1 MSTPP
6 YQSGYPFSFRQYT
19 GNGSTALFAL
29 PFPYLSTDHIKV
41 YVNDVLQVSGITF
54 PTTSSI
60 QLASAPPADAVV
72 LVRRET
78 PVGTNIVTY
87 VNAASLKASNLNVS
101 QRQLLYIG
109 QEIADV
115 SIGAF
120 LISVDV
126 IEARDQAQA
135 AALAAALARDA
146 AQDAQALSEVAAT
159 ESEASALEAAAI
171 VAALRTTYDVAFSVP
186 FLPAAGELVGVFTSV
201 RDMMLPAGTLGSF
214 VATPTAGTQDLLL
227 SLRKDGVQF
236 GTATILANGTDGFIE
251 VLTSTSFIL
260 GDRLTV
266 VVSSANPSAA
276 PAFGLTLKFTLDNL

>member
-6 YQSGYPFSFRQYT
+6 FQSGYPFSFRQYT
-19 GNGSTALFAL
+19 GNGVGTIFAL
-29 PFPYLSTDHIKV
+29 PFPYLSQDHIRV
-41 YVNDVLQVSGITF
+41 YVNDVLQVSGVTF
-54 PTTSSI
+54 PTSSSI
-60 QLASAPPADAVV
+60 QLAVAPPVDAVV

-78 PVGTNIVTY
+78 PGGNNIVTY

-109 QEIADV
+109 QEVADV

-120 LISVDV
+120 LVSVDM

-146 AQDAQALSEVAAT
+146 VIAAQALSELAAT

-171 VAALRTTYDVAFSVP
+171 VDALRTTYDVAFSVP

-201 RDMMLPAGTLGSF
+201 RDMTLPAGTLGSF
-214 VATPTAGTQDLLL
+214 VAASAPGTQDLLL
-227 SLRKDGVQF
+227 SLRKDGVEF
-236 GTATILANGTDGFIE
+236 GTATILANGTDGFLE
-251 VLTSTSFIL
+251 VLVDTSFVL
-260 GDRLTV
+260 GDTLTV
-266 VVSSANPSAA
+266 VVTSANPSAA
-276 PAFGLTLKFTLDNL
+276 AAFGLTLKFTLDNL